1 MNLFLCDRLETVPTD
16 RYDFARR
23 TTLLWERITSILA
36 FPLLYLLTWFRLLL
50 ISFLLKIK
58 QTNDAVLNQ
67 IQQKPFFAI
76 LPQRLL
82 IYTGGLIDFLTILI
96 RPCEQTETKSSQ
108 QQQQQQ
114 TRTVQNK
121 QFVSR

>member
-1 MNLFLCDRLETVPTD
+1 MKMKEFDFCVRLETVPTD

-23 TTLLWERITSILA
+23 TTLLWERITSILT

-50 ISFLLKIK
+50 VSFLLKIK
-58 QTNDAVLNQ
+58 QTNDVVLNQ

-82 IYTGGLIDFLTILI
+82 IYTGGMIEYLIILL
-96 RPCEQTETKSSQ
+96 RPCERTETKF
-108 QQQQQQ
+108 QQQQ

-121 QFVSR
+121 QFISR

>member
-1 MNLFLCDRLETVPTD
+1 MPTD
-16 RYDFARR
+16 RYDFGRR

-36 FPLLYLLTWFRLLL
+36 FPLLYVLTWFRLLL
-50 ISFLLKIK
+50 VSFLLKIK

-67 IQQKPFFAI
+67 MQQKPFFAI

-82 IYTGGLIDFLTILI
+82 IYAGGMIDFLTILI
-96 RPCEQTETKSSQ
+96 RPRERPETKSQ
-108 QQQQQQ
+108 QQQT
-114 TRTVQNK
+114 TRTNQNK